1 MQCGAVTVAGASFCS
16 NCGSRLIAAAPAPP
30 ALAPSAPVPA
40 PSPAGVLGPAPS
52 LPAPAV
58 LPQRSLEPLAIASVI
73 LGALAWLT
81 LPVIGAAAAVI
92 TDHLAKSEIRRSNGR
107 LGGGEFATVG
117 LVLGYLQ
124 LAIAA
129 LVMLFIL
136 GIILLGLHGSRIS
149 L

>member
-1 MQCGAVTVAGASFCS
+1 
-16 NCGSRLIAAAPAPP
+16 
-30 ALAPSAPVPA
+30 
-40 PSPAGVLGPAPS
+40 
-52 LPAPAV
+52 
-58 LPQRSLEPLAIASVI
+58 
-73 LGALAWLT
+73 
-81 LPVIGAAAAVI
+81 
-92 TDHLAKSEIRRSNGR
+92 LAKSEIRRSNGR